1 MEWVLTR
8 PSVIT
13 LAVVGGVFS
22 LIGTVLRKRQGQE
35 RTAAKMDTAAYVF
48 MGLSILIFIIIG
60 VRGQEN

>member
-13 LAVVGGVFS
+13 LAVVGGLCS
-22 LIGTVLRKRQGQE
+22 LIATFLRKRQGQE
-35 RTAAKMDTAAYVF
+35 RMAAKMDAAAYVF